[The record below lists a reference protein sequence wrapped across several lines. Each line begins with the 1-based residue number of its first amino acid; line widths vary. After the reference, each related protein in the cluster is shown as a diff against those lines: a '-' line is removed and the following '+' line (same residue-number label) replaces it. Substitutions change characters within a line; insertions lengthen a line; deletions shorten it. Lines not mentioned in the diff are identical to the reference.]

1 MIVVMVQVRVMAV
14 FVDQGLVAM
23 PMRMRFARRVA
34 GLMRMPVM
42 RIMRV
47 PMLVQLLGMGVQ
59 VLVRLGEVQVYAD
72 GHRRSCQQQPQ
83 RQALVEYRH
92 SNQRA
97 DERRGGA
104 GGGKKRHQRL
114 EGGELGCRRAT
125 HGALNAIEVAKLRI
139 LDGGRL
145 ALALLFELGKLDVTG
160 AEHL

>member
-97 DERRGGA
+97 DERRGGEV
-104 GGGKKRHQRL
+104 GGGSR
-114 EGGELGCRRAT
+114 
-125 HGALNAIEVAKLRI
+125 
-139 LDGGRL
+139 
-145 ALALLFELGKLDVTG
+145 
-160 AEHL
+160 